1 VGLCDIIDDLDY
13 GNAWRKGLTPAIE
26 LIDVSKYFTV
36 RHERPR
42 SFQDLLVRLV
52 RRERSRSAE
61 QYWVLKNVSFAVNPG
76 EIVGLV
82 GPNGAGK
89 SSVLKMIARIIQPTA
104 GEIKVNGRI
113 SALLELGAG
122 FHPDLTGRE
131 NVYLNGSILGL
142 SDRVLRRRFDDIV
155 QFAELERF
163 IDVPVRHYSTG
174 MYMRLGFSVAIHA
187 DPEVLL
193 VDEVLSV
200 GDRGF
205 QMRCLD
211 RIHSLVADGV
221 AVLFVTHEMN
231 TVRAMCNRAIWLE
244 GGQIRME
251 GHPDAV
257 ANAYLGE
264 MSEDALQRLS
274 DSRGRVGTSR
284 RHGSHEAKISDVQL
298 LDGQGK
304 ERYVYESGE
313 PLTVRMHYLSHERV
327 DRPVFGLAVFRNDG
341 WHINGPNTRFGN
353 CAIEA
358 IEGEGYVDYRIEAL
372 PLLEGV
378 YRLSVSIYDEEFSHA
393 YDSFEECLSFAV
405 RNEAILEEYGCVYF
419 SAEWAHQALRGE
431 E

>member
-1 VGLCDIIDDLDY
+1 
-13 GNAWRKGLTPAIE
+13 

-42 SFQDLLVRLV
+42 SFQDLAVRFI
-52 RRERSRSAE
+52 RRQRSRAAE
-61 QYWVLKNVSFAVNPG
+61 QYWVLKNVSFTVNPG

-89 SSVLKMIARIIQPTA
+89 SSVLKLIARIIQPTE

-131 NVYLNGSILGL
+131 NVYLNGSIMGL
-142 SDRVLRRRFDDIV
+142 SDHVLRRRFDDIV

-200 GDRGF
+200 GDRSF

-231 TVRAMCNRAIWLE
+231 TVRAMCSRALWLE
-244 GGQIRME
+244 SGRIHME

-257 ANAYLGE
+257 ANAYMGE
-264 MSEDALQRLS
+264 MSEEALQRLN
-274 DSRGRVGTSR
+274 DSRGRVGASR
-284 RHGSHEAKISDVQL
+284 RHGSYEAQISDVRL
-298 LDGQGK
+298 LDHQGT

-313 PLTVRMHYLSHERV
+313 SLTVRMNYVSRERI

-341 WHINGPNTRFGN
+341 WHINGPNTRFGD

-378 YRLSVSIYDEEFSHA
+378 YRLSVSIYDEELSHA

-405 RNEAILEEYGCVYF
+405 RNETIQEEYGCVYF
-419 SAEWAHQALRGE
+419 SAEWEHQVLEGE
-431 E
+431 A